1 MMLNYKFC
9 NMYEKMSITNFTNC
23 ILTNQRALTFKINKF
38 FSAHMTVHYDTGP
51 LLKENIYQAEV
62 LQ

>member
-23 ILTNQRALTFKINKF
+23 ILTNQRSLTFKINK